1 MVTDD
6 DQKSEEQMTRSR
18 EHRLNSLNVSDMLPT
33 HSAHLHQNNNVDST
47 SASYYRAA
55 EDAECIAGQLHRG

>member
-18 EHRLNSLNVSDMLPT
+18 DHRLNSLNVSDVPPA
-33 HSAHLHQNNNVDST
+33 HSAYNNQNNHVDST
-47 SASYYRAA
+47 SASYYRPA
-55 EDAECIAGQLHRG
+55 EDAECIGQQFRG

>member
-18 EHRLNSLNVSDMLPT
+18 DHRLNSLNVSDTLPAHST
-33 HSAHLHQNNNVDST
+33 HNNQINHVDST
-47 SASYYRAA
+47 TASYYRPA
-55 EDAECIAGQLHRG
+55 EDADCIGQQFHRG